1 MLDKYLEESIL
12 NKATILQI
20 ILEFQTIDIEQL
32 AQLTEFS
39 EKIIYQHLAELKEEF
54 NDLFYLKVF
63 ANTVHL
69 DLITKIN
76 PSICFHRI
84 YQSSTFLHLL
94 RYFLQEEKES
104 FICFIQKEYISRAT
118 GYRIRDKCLDFLKEV
133 GLSLDR
139 YQVIGPEYRIRFLIA
154 LLEYK
159 FGIHLYEIKEK
170 ELKLVYQWIRS
181 SNAHISQEAFEAAT
195 EESRFFSILVV
206 LMWKR
211 KNFPVVLPASQELEK
226 LKNVKKYIAS

>member
-94 RYFLQEEKES
+94 RYFL
-104 FICFIQKEYISRAT
+104 
-118 GYRIRDKCLDFLKEV
+118 
-133 GLSLDR
+133 
-139 YQVIGPEYRIRFLIA
+139 
-154 LLEYK
+154 
-159 FGIHLYEIKEK
+159 
-170 ELKLVYQWIRS
+170 
-181 SNAHISQEAFEAAT
+181 
-195 EESRFFSILVV
+195 
-206 LMWKR
+206 
-211 KNFPVVLPASQELEK
+211 
-226 LKNVKKYIAS
+226 